1 MLAAAAASAPAAFA
15 ENYADENSIYYS
27 YNTETKTASV
37 ADPYGTAYSPSGDVV
52 IPESITVDGV
62 DYILLLK

>member
-1 MLAAAAASAPAAFA
+1 MKQNLLLTSLMLAAAAASAPAAFA

-37 ADPYGTAYSPSGDVV
+37 ADPLWNSVFPLRRRSH
-52 IPESITVDGV
+52 P
-62 DYILLLK
+62 